1 MAEFKL
7 EETTGEEHPK
17 DEDRLTRKYE
27 AIPDDSVFEAK
38 VTKIEVRPHPFF
50 KDDEGNPEIK
60 VNFQFTFDDG
70 EGKRILFGETPTT
83 FTTHP
88 DCKLRNWVQQILG
101 GIEVPAGYNLNTD
114 TLVDSP
120 VRIVVGLRTWKD
132 RDTNE
137 DKWRNS
143 VKDVMYA
150 KTLASVPNTGSAYV
164 EEPF

>member
-1 MAEFKL
+1 L
-7 EETTGEEHPK
+7 
-17 DEDRLTRKYE
+17 
-27 AIPDDSVFEAK
+27 
-38 VTKIEVRPHPFF
+38 
-50 KDDEGNPEIK
+50 
-60 VNFQFTFDDG
+60 
-70 EGKRILFGETPTT
+70 
-83 FTTHP
+83 
-88 DCKLRNWVQQILG
+88 
-101 GIEVPAGYNLNTD
+101 PAGYNLNTD